1 MSIYK
6 SKYDYTK
13 KYRRSNVHTTIADPV
28 YEQFQIQC
36 IKLKQP
42 QTKCLDVIL
51 DMVLND
57 QELLKEFV
65 NRVRNY

>member
-1 MSIYK
+1 MSFYK

-13 KYRRSNVHTTIADPV
+13 KYKRSDVHTTIAEPI

-36 IKLKQP
+36 VKLKQP

-51 DMVLND
+51 DMVLNNE
-57 QELLKEFV
+57 ELLEEFI
-65 NRVRNY
+65 NRVKKY

>member
-13 KYRRSNVHTTIADPV
+13 KYKRSDVHTTIAEPI

-36 IKLKQP
+36 IKLRQP

-57 QELLKEFV
+57 QALLEKFI
-65 NRVRNY
+65 NRVKKY